1 MGMRDDTTSEREMD
15 QAMNQCFLVKI
26 AAFVIM
32 YVIMC
37 VSWKYQ
43 LFSSVLRLLGTVQIS
58 VSSAYAL
65 KSEPNQLFLFDIS
78 LFYSV

>member
-32 YVIMC
+32 HYDVCIVKVSVI
-37 VSWKYQ
+37 
-43 LFSSVLRLLGTVQIS
+43 
-58 VSSAYAL
+58 
-65 KSEPNQLFLFDIS
+65 
-78 LFYSV
+78 